1 MGTAIYFLKEAVR
14 GFYQAKLMTFVAI
27 LSIAASLFF
36 MSCTVIAFLN
46 VERLLSKSTDQADM
60 AAYLY
65 DATLNDSV
73 AVDDLIGRVREL
85 TSVRRV
91 EYIDKESAWKRFA
104 ELYGSEMLESV
115 DDNPLPAHLEIY
127 FREDR
132 RSQEDAQRLADV
144 VGSYDEIESVRY
156 SREWIDLVEKF
167 RILFAVVATVI
178 AVVIIF
184 ILYFMI
190 SNTIK
195 LTIYARKELVTHMQV
210 VGATAFFIEMPF
222 ILEGLLQGFIGG
234 ILSVLA
240 MGVLRLLVLLFFSF
254 DIYWGPHWLPGFFIF
269 IGVLFGWLG
278 SAGAVR
284 KFIV

>member
-1 MGTAIYFLKEAVR
+1 MGTLIYFLKEAVR

-36 MSCTVIAFLN
+36 MSLTVIAFLN

-60 AAYLY
+60 AAYIY
-65 DATLNDSV
+65 DRVVSDDG
-73 AVDDLIGRVREL
+73 AVDELLEKVRGL

-91 EYIDKESAWKRFA
+91 DFIDKDSAWNRFA
-104 ELYGSEMLESV
+104 ELYGTEMLESV

-127 FREDR
+127 FKENA
-132 RSQEDAQRLADV
+132 RSHEDAERLADV
-144 VGSYDEIESVRY
+144 IGNYSEIESVRY
-156 SREWIDLVEKF
+156 SREWIDLVERF
-167 RILFAVVATVI
+167 RILFAGVAAVI
-178 AVVIIF
+178 AIVIIF

-195 LTIYARKELVTHMQV
+195 LTIYARKELVAHMQV

-222 ILEGLLQGFIGG
+222 ILEGILQGLIGG

-240 MGVLRLLVLLFFSF
+240 TGVLRLFLLLFFDF
-254 DIYWGPHWLPGFFIF
+254 HIYWGPHWLPGFFIF

-284 KFIV
+284 KFLV